1 MNIDKL
7 PCKIAGIPNEVY
19 HGSEL
24 KEFASRS
31 FVHAVERSDGEAQLW
46 LDKGRSLWNGNS
58 ATSLGSQFDDLVT
71 RLLEGKPFDEV
82 VVCPPAAVL
91 DARGARSGNKYRE
104 WAAEQTGVICTVDQ
118 RDQFRWMWDAMCG
131 NDEVFHQLISKTN
144 ETQISVF
151 FEVDGHKCKNRPD
164 ACTPSVWW
172 DLKTTSH
179 SWDRIYRSV
188 IDYGYDLQAA
198 FFDFAAEA
206 LGMEPFRTPF
216 VFVQTVPPYGCRAF
230 VLPEEM
236 VANAKQRVRSALEQI
251 RLRRSTGEY
260 MPVEANE
267 ITELEI
273 PRWALKQE
281 EEVVL

>member
-1 MNIDKL
+1 MIIDSL
-7 PCKIAGIPNEVY
+7 PCKIAGIPNDTY
-19 HGSEL
+19 HSLEL
-24 KEFASRS
+24 RDYVSRS
-31 FVHAVERSDGEAQLW
+31 YLHAVEKSDGEAQLW
-46 LDKGRSLWNGNS
+46 LDKGRSLWAGNS
-58 ATSLGSQFDDLVT
+58 ATTLGSQFDELVT
-71 RLLEGKPFDEV
+71 GLLEGKSFDDL
-82 VVCPPAAVL
+82 VVCPPAEVL
-91 DARGARSGNKYRE
+91 SANGARSGNKYKE
-104 WAAEQTGVICTVDQ
+104 WAATQTGVICTADQ
-118 RDQFRWMWDAMCG
+118 REQFRLMWDAMCG
-131 NDEVFHQLISKTN
+131 NDAVYQQLVRATN

-151 FEVDGHKCKNRPD
+151 FEVDGNKCKVRPD
-164 ACTPSVWW
+164 ACTPTVWW

-179 SWDRIYRSV
+179 AWDRIYRSV

-198 FFDFAAEA
+198 FYDFAAEA

-236 VANAKQRVRSALEQI
+236 VANARARMRSVLEQI
-251 RLRRSTGEY
+251 RLRRSTGHY

-273 PRWALKQE
+273 PAWALRKE

>member
-19 HGSEL
+19 HGPEL
-24 KEFASRS
+24 KGFVSRS
-31 FVHAVERSDGEAQLW
+31 FLHAVERADGEAQLW
-46 LDKGRSLWNGNS
+46 LDKNRSLWNGS
-58 ATSLGSQFDDLVT
+58 ASTSLGSQFDQLVT
-71 RLLEGKPFDEV
+71 GLLEGKQFDEL

-91 DARGARSGNKYRE
+91 SESGTRSGNKYKE
-104 WAAEQTGVICTVDQ
+104 WAATQSGVICTEDH
-118 RDQFRWMWDAMCG
+118 RDQFRWMWESMCANDA
-131 NDEVFHQLISKTN
+131 VFQTLIRKTT
-144 ETQISVF
+144 ETQISAF
-151 FEVDGHKCKNRPD
+151 FEVDGNPCKVRPD
-164 ACTPSVWW
+164 ACTPELWW

-179 SWDRIYRSV
+179 GWDRIYRSV

-198 FFDFAAEA
+198 YFDFDAEA

-236 VANAKQRVRSALEQI
+236 VANAKQRVRSTLEQI